1 LFLIKKVLQEV
12 NITEFIL
19 RNLYMLKILKNEISN
34 PAPIEAASS
43 CGGVHHKRYSG

>member
-19 RNLYMLKILKNEISN
+19 KSLYGFKILKNEISN

-43 CGGVHHKRYSG
+43 CGGVHHKGYSG

>member
-12 NITEFIL
+12 NITEFYPQEFI
-19 RNLYMLKILKNEISN
+19 RAQNLKNEISN
-34 PAPIEAASS
+34 PAPIGAASS